1 MIRLLVID
9 ADAPFL
15 ADLEQRLAPQRAA
28 WEMHFATTDTA
39 TASLRDGVWDVV
51 VADMTLQ
58 LDGVPV
64 LEAARTAQAA
74 AVRIALAP
82 PGRAVP
88 DLTAAHQ
95 LLPHGCDAA
104 ILRSTI
110 LRSVELR
117 SRLADAR
124 VLELLG
130 SLPSLPS
137 PSTAMIELQQ
147 ALDAAEV
154 DTRRVGR
161 AVASDMAMGTK
172 LLQIVNSSYYGLSR
186 TVEDPAEGVRLL
198 GARLT
203 GEILLTVGLLDAVA
217 SRGSAVDAR
226 LDRLR
231 ERSIARAD
239 LAATLAERAGRAP
252 MLVRRVWN
260 GAFLLDIGEM
270 LLVGTEHEADASI
283 TALRATIG
291 GALLEMWGLPHHLVE
306 IVALSDL
313 TPERSTSEAV
323 HYAWLAS
330 EFIARRDPVA
340 NTDADGEAAANAGA
354 DTETAAGPHP
364 ADPELVSSVLR
375 WAGLASIDLSDL
387 LPEPARAH

>member
-9 ADAPFL
+9 ADAQFL
-15 ADLEQRLAPQRAA
+15 ADLEQRLAPQRSV
-28 WEMHFATTDTA
+28 WEMSFATPADA
-39 TASLRDGVWDVV
+39 AAHLGDGSWDVV
-51 VADMTLQ
+51 VADLTLRIGDAGV
-58 LDGVPV
+58 LD
-64 LEAARTAQAA
+64 AAKRAQPA

-82 PGRAVP
+82 AGNAVP

-95 LLPHGCDAA
+95 LLPRGCDAA
-104 ILRSTI
+104 ILRSTV

-117 SRLADAR
+117 GRLTDPR

-137 PSTAMIELQQ
+137 PSTAMVELRQ
-147 ALDAAEV
+147 ALDAADV
-154 DTRRVGR
+154 DLRRVGR
-161 AVASDMAMGTK
+161 TVASDIAMGTK
-172 LLQIVNSSYYGLSR
+172 LLQVVNSSYYSLSR

-203 GEILLTVGLLDAVA
+203 GELLLTVGLLDAVA
-217 SRGSAVDAR
+217 TRGSGVDAQ
-226 LDRLR
+226 LTAMR

-252 MLVRRVWN
+252 LLVRRVWN

-270 LLVGTEHEADASI
+270 LLVGTQHEADPDLV
-283 TALRATIG
+283 ALRATIG

-306 IVALSDL
+306 VVALSDL
-313 TPERSTSEAV
+313 APERSTPEAV
-323 HYAWLAS
+323 HYAWLAA
-330 EFIARRDPVA
+330 EFSARRDAVA
-340 NTDADGEAAANAGA
+340 ADADGPT
-354 DTETAAGPHP
+354 TESVQAGPHP

-387 LPEPARAH
+387 VPQPTAVA